1 MSTKQPTSPTTPSET
16 TKPSSREKVPK
27 GFLINPFEITIGER
41 QRTQAH
47 GNIPQLAKSIAANG
61 QIEPIAVTKDGDE
74 YILIAGLARLLA
86 CQLLSPD
93 REDPLHVRA
102 ELWED
107 LDETQRFEIELEEDI
122 QRTDRHWADRAI
134 AEKKLFELKCKK
146 HGDAYTQEDY
156 ALELGTNQATVSLNL
171 QVAELLV
178 NIPDLRLLSSR
189 NEAIKSLKKVKIEIL
204 QQEKARRYDERGPE
218 DPSNVMLPGDTT
230 TVEVASAGDP
240 KSVTPDVDAWFDEMK
255 RVTCGDT
262 RDTIKRFKD
271 LTLDLIVTDTPFGIE
286 LVNQK
291 KVQEAAASE
300 MDALLYG
307 EDTREEY
314 FALME
319 TVVPEF
325 FRILKED
332 SHLWIFFGIEHYQF
346 IIQLLEGVGFK
357 VDKIPYIW
365 HKTHCAGQTNAPEFY
380 GGRVYETFLFAR
392 KGALQLVRQGAPN
405 VLAYD
410 PISPQEKIHITE
422 KPEALMHDILGRS
435 GSAGTRMYDPFYG
448 VGSCLTAA
456 KRLKMEYY
464 GNDREPYYQEITC
477 RKLATIE

>member
-1 MSTKQPTSPTTPSET
+1 MTKQVRSKKTRPSY
-16 TKPSSREKVPK
+16 PK
-27 GFLINPFEITIGER
+27 GFLVNPFEVTIKER
-41 QRTQAH
+41 QRTQPH
-47 GNIPQLAKSIAANG
+47 GNIPALAKSISANG
-61 QIEPIAVTKDGDE
+61 QINSITVIKDGDE
-74 YILIAGLARLLA
+74 YILIAGLARLFA

-93 REDPLHVRA
+93 REEPFLIRA

-107 LDETQRFEIELEEDI
+107 LDEVQRYEIELEEDV

-134 AEKKLFELKCKK
+134 AEKNLFELKCKK
-146 HGDAYTQEDY
+146 YGDAYTQDDY
-156 ALELGTNQATVSLNL
+156 AQEIGTNQATVSLNL
-171 QVAELLV
+171 QVAGLLE

-189 NEAIKSLKKVKIEIL
+189 NEAIKSLKQASIELL

-230 TVEVASAGDP
+230 DVEIVSAGEP
-240 KSVTPDVDAWFDEMK
+240 PVHIPAADAWVEEMK

-262 RDTIKRFKD
+262 QDTIKRFKD

-291 KVQEAAASE
+291 KVQEASMAN

-307 EDTREEY
+307 EDTQEAY
-314 FALME
+314 FSLME
-319 TVVPEF
+319 NVVPQF

-332 SHLWIFFGIEHYQF
+332 SHLWIFFGIEHYKF
-346 IIQLLEGVGFK
+346 LMQLLEKVGFK

-365 HKTHCAGQTNAPEFY
+365 YKTHCAGQTNAPEFY

-392 KGALQLVRQGAPN
+392 KGSLQLARQGAPN

-410 PISPQEKIHITE
+410 TITPQEKIHITE
-422 KPEALMHDILGRS
+422 KPETLMHDILSRS
-435 GSAGTRMYDPFYG
+435 GGAGTRIYDPFYG
-448 VGSCLTAA
+448 AGATLTAA

-464 GNDREPYYQEITC
+464 GNDREPFYQEITC
-477 RKLATIE
+477 RRLAAIE